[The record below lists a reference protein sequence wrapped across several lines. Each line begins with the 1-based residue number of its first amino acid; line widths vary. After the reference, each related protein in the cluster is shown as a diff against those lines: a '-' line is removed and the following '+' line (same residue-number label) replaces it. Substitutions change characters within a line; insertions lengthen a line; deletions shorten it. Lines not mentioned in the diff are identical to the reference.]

1 MVDGTHGVDDRL
13 GTGEARIK
21 RNIRIVVE
29 YDGTYY
35 HGWQRQ
41 SDKPTIQQIL
51 EESICTI
58 TRETVRVIGSGRTDA
73 GVHAMNQ
80 VANFVTHT
88 AINEENLLKGINSF
102 LPKDIVIKEL
112 AEVSESFHSQ
122 YDVKSKVYLYQIY
135 NGPVRPSLYRNY
147 AWYIHGLLDIQT
159 MQSAASLFLGTHDF
173 SSFCAADCNLINH
186 VRTITD
192 IDITQNSRGM
202 LRIVI
207 EANGFLRHMVRNI
220 VGTLVYVG
228 KGKFSPSDVNHII
241 EVKDRRQAG
250 ITAPAHGLFLKE
262 VKY

>member
-1 MVDGTHGVDDRL
+1 MVDDTHSVDDRL
-13 GTGEARIK
+13 GTREGRIK

-35 HGWQRQ
+35 YGWQRQ
-41 SDKPTIQQIL
+41 SGKPTIQQIL
-51 EESICTI
+51 EESIFTI

-80 VANFVTHT
+80 VANFVTNT
-88 AINEENLLKGINSF
+88 AINEENLLKGINSL
-102 LPKDIVIKEL
+102 LPKDVVIKEL
-112 AEVSESFHSQ
+112 AEVSESFNAQ
-122 YDVKSKVYLYQIY
+122 YDAKSKVYLYRIY
-135 NGPVRPSLYRNY
+135 NGPVRSSLYRNY
-147 AWYIHGLLDIQT
+147 AWYIYGVLDIKA
-159 MQSAASLFLGTHDF
+159 MKSAARLFLGTHDF
-173 SSFCAADCNLINH
+173 CSFCAADCDIINH

-192 IDITQNSRGM
+192 IDITQNHRGM
-202 LRIVI
+202 LNIEI
-207 EANGFLRHMVRNI
+207 EATGFLRHMVRNI

-228 KGKFSPSDVNHII
+228 KGKFSPSDVSSII